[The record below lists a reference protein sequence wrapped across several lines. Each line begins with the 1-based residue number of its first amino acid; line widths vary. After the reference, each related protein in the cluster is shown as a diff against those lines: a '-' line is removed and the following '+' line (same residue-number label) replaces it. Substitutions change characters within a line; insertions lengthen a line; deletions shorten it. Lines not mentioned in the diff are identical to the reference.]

1 MDYGIDLSHISPQ
14 EIVRRVE
21 VRPIYRHEKS
31 RWDMLMR
38 RYHYLG
44 FHSLVGESIRY
55 LALFHDHPV
64 ALLGWSAAALKCR
77 VRDAWIG
84 WLPPV
89 QYHRLPLIANNS
101 RFLILTATQIPN
113 LASKILSLN
122 LKRLSYDWQLAYQHP
137 LYLVETFV
145 DPRFF
150 AGTCYK
156 AAGWSFLGY
165 TRGFTKSNRCYR
177 RHDHP
182 KMVFVRSL
190 DKTATEKLAD
200 PTATVPLASEVKAM
214 NLSLK
219 NAEHLITRLKAIP
232 DPRLPR
238 GLRHKK
244 LSVLAI
250 TICAILCGARS
261 FAAIAQWAK
270 NCSQKMLKRLEC
282 RYDHKQKRFLTPSE
296 PTIRR
301 FSHAVDVQAVDQ
313 AVYPWLQSLDQDKSP
328 VAVDGKVLRGA
339 RQENGRQ
346 IHLLSA
352 FLHKQGMVLAQ
363 CQVEASTNEIPKV
376 VPLLK
381 PVPLDGRVITLDAL
395 HTQEDTARFIVEE
408 KHADYLFTV
417 KDNQPTLKQ
426 HIVDL
431 KLNDFPPSTPN
442 N

>member
-1 MDYGIDLSHISPQ
+1 MDYDIDLNHISPQ
-14 EIVRRVE
+14 EIVRKVE

-31 RWDMLMR
+31 RWDMLMS

-55 LALFHDHPV
+55 LALFNDHPV

-101 RFLILTATQIPN
+101 RFLIITPTRIPN
-113 LASKILSLN
+113 LASRILSLN
-122 LKRLSYDWQLAYQHP
+122 LKRLSSDWQLAYQHP

-150 AGTCYK
+150 TGTCYK

-190 DKTATEKLAD
+190 GKTATEKLAD
-200 PTATVPLASEVKAM
+200 PDRTVPLASEVKAM

-244 LSVLAI
+244 FSVLAI

-301 FSHAVDVQAVDQ
+301 FAHAVDVQAVDQ

-395 HTQEDTARFIVEE
+395 HTQEDTARFIVKE